1 VKTLG
6 AAALA
11 ALAIGASA
19 APPAGAQTPA
29 TTAAAAPKAAP
40 KVQPEALRAL
50 EGMSAYLATLKS
62 FRVTSQTSLDVVT
75 VEGQRVQLDGVV
87 TYKVRRPDRFIIDF
101 STALKKRRYVYD
113 GKTFVLFAPELGY
126 YARVPAPPTNTQTLD
141 LLWDKFGIVLPLE
154 DLFRWNAADNRR
166 SREKLVSGFDVGPAI
181 VDGVATEQY
190 AFREGEL
197 DWQVWIKN
205 GSQPLPVKVMI
216 VSHKDPANPAYIAR
230 LAWVLNPVFTDAE
243 FDFRPGPTLKPIRL
257 TSAKP

>member
-1 VKTLG
+1 VRNLG
-6 AAALA
+6 LA
-11 ALAIGASA
+11 AIAAIAIGAPAVSLA
-19 APPAGAQTPA
+19 AAAPA

-40 KVQPEALRAL
+40 HVQPEALRAL
-50 EGMSAYLATLKS
+50 QGMSAYLATLKS

-75 VEGQRVQLDGVV
+75 MEGQRVQLDGVA

-113 GKTFVLFAPELGY
+113 GKTFTLFAPELGFY
-126 YARVPAPPTNTQTLD
+126 SRVAAPPTNTQTLD

-154 DLFRWNAADNRR
+154 DLFRWNAADTRR
-166 SREKLVSGFDVGPAI
+166 SRTLVSGFDVGPAT

-190 AFREGEL
+190 AFREGDL

-205 GSQPLPVKVMI
+205 GAQPLPVKVMI

-230 LAWVLNPVFTDAE
+230 LAWILNPVFTDAE
-243 FDFRPGPTLKPIRL
+243 FDFRPGPTLKQIKL
-257 TSAKP
+257 TSARP